1 MRNLY
6 VRYQAMKTRS
16 AIICIIAALALG
28 FYFGAVGGAF
38 SVTQTE
44 KPRDPPPA
52 GDQFEEGPVLVRMP
66 GASHT
71 TTRFIF

>member
-1 MRNLY
+1 
-6 VRYQAMKTRS
+6 MKART
-16 AIICIIAALALG
+16 ITICIIAALALG
-28 FYFGAVGGAF
+28 FYFGSVAGAF
-38 SVTQTE
+38 SVTQAD

-66 GASHT
+66 DASNS